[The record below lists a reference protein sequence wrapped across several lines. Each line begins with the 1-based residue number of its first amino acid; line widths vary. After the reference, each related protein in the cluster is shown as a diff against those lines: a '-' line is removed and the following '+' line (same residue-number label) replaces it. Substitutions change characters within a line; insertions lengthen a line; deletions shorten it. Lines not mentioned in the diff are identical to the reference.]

1 MLLLLEREKKRVDQY
16 LDSILPAEALAQA
29 GLPQRND
36 NLKTFSAALRYAVFS
51 GGKRIRPILL
61 LHAYRLCGGGGL
73 PQDKTDYLPEATL
86 ERDKKRR
93 RLSSHCTTQSMS
105 DAVAAQSDLALRG
118 VPSLSH
124 CGVASRTMC
133 RRGHTPLVVPCT
145 DIKSGTPNSQFYPVV
160 TPGGN
165 KALPA
170 AAACEL
176 IHTFSLI
183 QDDLPSMDNDDL
195 RRGKPTLHR
204 AYPEYTALLASDY
217 LLILAF
223 RQLIENYPAEISLA
237 AIDAIGL
244 DGLTAGQFLDLTHL
258 AKNPTVKILEEIRQK
273 KTAALFELV
282 FKLGAMIAGAKAGR
296 VRLMAEYGRDF
307 GMAFQIRDD
316 LADAE
321 KVEPMPVMKK
331 SIAFLVGRMQKI
343 EQELKISSPILDYFR
358 KFLQEK

>member
-1 MLLLLEREKKRVDQY
+1 MKKKISKFLGSEKIRVEHY
-16 LDSILPAEALAQA
+16 LDLILPR
-29 GLPQRND
+29 RND
-36 NLKTFSAALRYAVFS
+36 SLKKFSAGLRYAVFS

-61 LHAYRLCGGGGL
+61 LHAYQLCGGT
-73 PQDKTDYLPEATL
+73 K
-86 ERDKKRR
+86 
-93 RLSSHCTTQSMS
+93 
-105 DAVAAQSDLALRG
+105 
-118 VPSLSH
+118 
-124 CGVASRTMC
+124 
-133 RRGHTPLVVPCT
+133 
-145 DIKSGTPNSQFYPVV
+145 
-160 TPGGN
+160 N

-170 AAACEL
+170 AAAVEL

-223 RQLIENYPAEISLA
+223 RQLIENYPAKISLA
-237 AIDAIGL
+237 VIDAIGL

-258 AKNPTVKILEEIRQK
+258 SQNPTVKILAEIRQK

-282 FKLGAMIAGAKAGR
+282 FKLGAMIAGAKNGR
-296 VRLMAEYGRDF
+296 VNLFAEYGRDF

-321 KVEPMPVMKK
+321 KTEPQAVMKK
-331 SIAFLVGRMQKI
+331 KIILLAGRMQKI
-343 EQELKISSPILDYFR
+343 EEELHLTSPILDYFR
-358 KFLQEK
+358 KFLQDSAL

>member
-1 MLLLLEREKKRVDQY
+1 MLNNPQWDKLNEKISEFLEREKDRVDRY
-16 LDSILPAEALAQA
+16 LCSI
-29 GLPQRND
+29 LPQRND
-36 NLKTFSAALRYAVFS
+36 NLKTFSASLRYAVFS

-61 LHAYRLCGGGGL
+61 LYIYRLCGG
-73 PQDKTDYLPEATL
+73 K
-86 ERDKKRR
+86 
-93 RLSSHCTTQSMS
+93 
-105 DAVAAQSDLALRG
+105 
-118 VPSLSH
+118 
-124 CGVASRTMC
+124 
-133 RRGHTPLVVPCT
+133 
-145 DIKSGTPNSQFYPVV
+145 
-160 TPGGN
+160 GN
-165 KALPA
+165 EALPA

-195 RRGKPTLHR
+195 LRGKPTLHR

-223 RQLIENYPAEISLA
+223 RQLIENYPAKISLT

-282 FKLGAMIAGAKAGR
+282 FKLGAMIAGEKVGR

-316 LADAE
+316 LTDTE
-321 KVEPMPVMKK
+321 KIEPQAIMKK
-331 SIAFLVGRMQKI
+331 KITLLVGRMIKI
-343 EQELKISSPILDYFR
+343 ERELSISSPVLTYFR
-358 KFLQEK
+358 KFLQDASL

>member
-1 MLLLLEREKKRVDQY
+1 MLNNTPKWDALNEKISEFLEKEKNRVDRY
-16 LDSILPAEALAQA
+16 LESI
-29 GLPQRND
+29 LPQRND
-36 NLKTFSAALRYAVFS
+36 NLKTFSAGLRYAVFS

-61 LHAYRLCGGGGL
+61 LHIYRLCGG
-73 PQDKTDYLPEATL
+73 KE
-86 ERDKKRR
+86 
-93 RLSSHCTTQSMS
+93 
-105 DAVAAQSDLALRG
+105 
-118 VPSLSH
+118 
-124 CGVASRTMC
+124 
-133 RRGHTPLVVPCT
+133 
-145 DIKSGTPNSQFYPVV
+145 
-160 TPGGN
+160 N

-170 AAACEL
+170 ATACEL

-183 QDDLPSMDNDDL
+183 QDDLPAMDNDDL
-195 RRGKPTLHR
+195 RREKPTLHR

-307 GMAFQIRDD
+307 GMAFQVRDD

>member
-1 MLLLLEREKKRVDQY
+1 MNGKISEFLEREKDRVDRY
-16 LDSILPAEALAQA
+16 LNSILP
-29 GLPQRND
+29 QRKD
-36 NLKTFSAALRYAVFS
+36 NLKIFSASLRYAVFS

-61 LHAYRLCGGGGL
+61 LHIYQLCGGKG
-73 PQDKTDYLPEATL
+73 
-86 ERDKKRR
+86 R
-93 RLSSHCTTQSMS
+93 
-105 DAVAAQSDLALRG
+105 
-118 VPSLSH
+118 
-124 CGVASRTMC
+124 
-133 RRGHTPLVVPCT
+133 
-145 DIKSGTPNSQFYPVV
+145 
-160 TPGGN
+160 

-217 LLILAF
+217 LLILSF
-223 RQLIENYPAEISLA
+223 RQLVENYPAEISLS

-282 FKLGAMIAGAKAGR
+282 FKLGALIAGEKSGR
-296 VRLMAEYGRDF
+296 VNLLAEYGRDF

-321 KVEPMPVMKK
+321 KIEPQAIMKEK
-331 SIAFLVGRMQKI
+331 IMLLAGRMRQI
-343 EQELKISSPILDYFR
+343 EKELNLSSPILDYFR
-358 KFLQEK
+358 KFLHANSPSIR

>member
-1 MLLLLEREKKRVDQY
+1 LKEKISEFLEKEKGRVDRY
-16 LDSILPAEALAQA
+16 LDSL
-29 GLPQRND
+29 LPQRND
-36 NLKTFSAALRYAVFS
+36 NLKNFSASLRYAVFS

-61 LHAYRLCGGGGL
+61 LHIYRLCGG
-73 PQDKTDYLPEATL
+73 
-86 ERDKKRR
+86 
-93 RLSSHCTTQSMS
+93 
-105 DAVAAQSDLALRG
+105 
-118 VPSLSH
+118 
-124 CGVASRTMC
+124 
-133 RRGHTPLVVPCT
+133 
-145 DIKSGTPNSQFYPVV
+145 
-160 TPGGN
+160 GGN

-176 IHTFSLI
+176 IHAFSLI

-258 AKNPTVKILEEIRQK
+258 AKNPTVKILAEIRQK

-282 FKLGAMIAGAKAGR
+282 FKLGALIGGAKTGQ
-296 VRLMAEYGRDF
+296 VNLLAEYGRDF
-307 GMAFQIRDD
+307 GIAFQVRDD
-316 LADAE
+316 LNDAE
-321 KVEPMPVMKK
+321 KIEPPSVMKK
-331 SIAFLVGRMQKI
+331 KITLLVDRMQAI
-343 EQELKISSPILDYFR
+343 EQKLKISSPLLDYFR

>member
-1 MLLLLEREKKRVDQY
+1 LFNNPQGDGLNEKTSEFLEREKDRVDQY
-16 LDSILPAEALAQA
+16 LKSILPK
-29 GLPQRND
+29 RND
-36 NLKTFSAALRYAVFS
+36 SLKTFSASFRYAVFS

-61 LHAYRLCGGGGL
+61 LHTYQLCGGKG
-73 PQDKTDYLPEATL
+73 K
-86 ERDKKRR
+86 
-93 RLSSHCTTQSMS
+93 
-105 DAVAAQSDLALRG
+105 AA
-118 VPSLSH
+118 
-124 CGVASRTMC
+124 
-133 RRGHTPLVVPCT
+133 
-145 DIKSGTPNSQFYPVV
+145 F
-160 TPGGN
+160 
-165 KALPA
+165 PA

-223 RQLIENYPAEISLA
+223 RQLIKNYPVKIPLA

-244 DGLTAGQFLDLTHL
+244 DGLIAGQFLDLTHL
-258 AKNPTVKILEEIRQK
+258 AKNPTVLILEEIRQK

-282 FKLGAMIAGAKAGR
+282 FKLGAMIAGEKAGR
-296 VRLMAEYGRDF
+296 VNLFAEYGQSF

-321 KVEPMPVMKK
+321 KVEPQAIMKK
-331 SIAFLVGRMQKI
+331 KITLLVGRMQKI
-343 EQELKISSPILDYFR
+343 EGKLKISSPLLAYFR